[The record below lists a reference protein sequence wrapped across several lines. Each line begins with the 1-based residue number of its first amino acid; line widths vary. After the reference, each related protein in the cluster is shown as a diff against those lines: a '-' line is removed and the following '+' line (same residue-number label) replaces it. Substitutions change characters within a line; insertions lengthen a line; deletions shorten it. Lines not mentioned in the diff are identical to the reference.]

1 MSTLRVDTIANTA
14 GTTNNR
20 VLQVA
25 STTTDGVLSTTNNA
39 APNLIGSGVEVFSL
53 NFTPTKSSSNIL
65 VQTSTIAISENT
77 NHNDRCWLSLFNG
90 STFVGCNSGAAAY
103 LSYLSALNAAHH
115 SLNLIFAAGSTS
127 ERAIS
132 VRAAMNSSTG
142 GTVYINGNSY
152 SNYTGDQQRISMTV
166 MEIAA

>member
-14 GTTNNR
+14 GTANNR

-25 STTTDGVLSTTNNA
+25 TTTTDGVLSTTNNA

-65 VQTSTIAISENT
+65 VQTSTVAISENT

-103 LSYLSALNAAHH
+103 TSYLSALNAAYH

-127 ERAIS
+127 QRAIS